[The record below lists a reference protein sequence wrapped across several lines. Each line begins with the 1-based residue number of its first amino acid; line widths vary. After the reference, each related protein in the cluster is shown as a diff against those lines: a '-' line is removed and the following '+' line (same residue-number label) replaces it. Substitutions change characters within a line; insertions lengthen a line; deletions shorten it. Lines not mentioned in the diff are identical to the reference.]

1 MTTPEAEAWLDS
13 ERRALSS
20 LGAYGLIQDAVL
32 WTGELTEAGVPIVD
46 IDPQKLVDEINSQGM
61 PCFQA

>member
-1 MTTPEAEAWLDS
+1 LDS